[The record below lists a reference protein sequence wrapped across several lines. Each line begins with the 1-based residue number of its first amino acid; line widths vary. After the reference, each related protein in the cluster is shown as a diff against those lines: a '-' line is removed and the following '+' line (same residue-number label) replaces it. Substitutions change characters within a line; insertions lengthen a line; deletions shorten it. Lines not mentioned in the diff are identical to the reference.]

1 MNSIKGI
8 NDMINTLHE
17 SYFNEFRVSELNY
30 TIRDIKDHLMAVVTA
45 RVPNA

>member
-8 NDMINTLHE
+8 DDMIDTLHE

-30 TIRDIKDHLMAVVTA
+30 TIRDIKDHLMAVMTVRIFDA
-45 RVPNA
+45 

>member
-8 NDMINTLHE
+8 DDMIDTLHE

-30 TIRDIKDHLMAVVTA
+30 TIRDIKDHLMAVMTVHIFDA
-45 RVPNA
+45 

>member
-30 TIRDIKDHLMAVVTA
+30 TIRDIKDHLMAVVTTHISDA
-45 RVPNA
+45 

>member
-8 NDMINTLHE
+8 DDMIDTLHE

-30 TIRDIKDHLMAVVTA
+30 TIRDIKDHLMAVMTVHILDA
-45 RVPNA
+45 